1 MGKRTGI
8 MLAYPLEEK
17 RLLKWTPPFIVQ
29 PKLDGERCRCL
40 WRDGHSIL
48 VSSEENVIL
57 SVPHIN
63 EELDSL
69 PDHMKVELDGE
80 LYVHGLSFQEIE
92 SRVNR
97 TVNMHGDAGVMEYH
111 IFDYVSEEPQWDRTR
126 RLNEW
131 KYVIQ
136 DRKHLY
142 VVQTWLTGAISEIYR
157 HFDIFVSEEYEGLI
171 VRHFALKYVR
181 KRTTSM
187 LKFKPKKFDH
197 YKIVGLKEEISDD
210 GVPKGRLGAFVVEK
224 DGQQFKVT
232 GSIPHEEKLRIWEE
246 QSSVIGKLLFVGYQR
261 TSDSGIPVHAV
272 PVKPLT
278 IEGGLE

>member
-17 RLLKWTPPFIVQ
+17 RLLKWTPPYIIQ

-69 PDHMKVELDGE
+69 PSELKVELDGE

-97 TVNMHGDAGVMEYH
+97 TVNMHGDAGVIEYH
-111 IFDYVSEEPQWDRTR
+111 IFDYVSDKPQLERTEW
-126 RLNEW
+126 LAGW

-136 DRKHLY
+136 NRKHLF
-142 VVQTWLTGAISEIYR
+142 VVESWMTSAISEIYR
-157 HFDIFVSEEYEGLI
+157 HFGIFLDEEYEGLI

-181 KRTTSM
+181 KRTTAM
-187 LKFKPKKFDH
+187 LKFKPKKFDT
-197 YKIVGLKEEISDD
+197 YKIVGLEEEISQE
-210 GVPKGRLGAFVVEK
+210 GYPKSRLGAFVVEK
-224 DGQQFKVT
+224 DGQQFKVA
-232 GSIPHEEKLRIWEE
+232 GSIPHEEKLRLWHEGP
-246 QSSVIGKLLFVGYQR
+246 SVIGKWLGVGYQR
-261 TSDSGIPVHAV
+261 TSDSGVPVFAV
-272 PVKPLT
+272 PVKPLN
-278 IEGGLE
+278 ISDNAL

>member
-17 RLLKWTPPFIVQ
+17 RLLKWTPPYITQ

-69 PDHMKVELDGE
+69 PSELKVELDGE

-97 TVNMHGDAGVMEYH
+97 TVNMHGDAGVIEYH
-111 IFDYVSEEPQWDRTR
+111 IFDYVSDKPQLERTEW
-126 RLNEW
+126 LAGW

-136 DRKHLY
+136 DRKHLF
-142 VVQTWLTGAISEIYR
+142 VVESWLVSDISEIYR
-157 HFDIFVSEEYEGLI
+157 HFDFFLDEGYEGLI

-187 LKFKPKKFDH
+187 LKFKPKKFDT
-197 YKIVGLKEEISDD
+197 YKIVGLEEEISQE
-210 GVPKGRLGAFVVEK
+210 GYPKGRIGAFVVEK
-224 DGQQFKVT
+224 DGQRFKVA
-232 GSIPHEEKLRIWEE
+232 GSIPHEEKLRLWYEGP
-246 QSSVIGKLLFVGYQR
+246 SVIGKWLSVGYQR
-261 TSDSGIPVHAV
+261 TSDSGIPMFAV

-278 IEGGLE
+278 IEEIPV